1 MNFLPALVV
10 VVPHVGLGAAAV
22 GRARLGVGE
31 ADGAGVAAHAVEV
44 PAAHAALK
52 HATRT

>member
-1 MNFLPALVV
+1 MV
-10 VVPHVGLGAAAV
+10 VVPHVGLGAAAAV